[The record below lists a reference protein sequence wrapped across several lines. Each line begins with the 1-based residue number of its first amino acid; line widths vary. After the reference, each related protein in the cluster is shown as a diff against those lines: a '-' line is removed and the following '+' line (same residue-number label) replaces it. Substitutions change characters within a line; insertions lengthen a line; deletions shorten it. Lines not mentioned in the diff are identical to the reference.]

1 MKCFTVWFRRISDL
15 EDFHK
20 AVEAKSRKAVVKWA
34 KSEAQQQNWR
44 VIDVTTGWLQ
54 IKAVKRS

>member
-20 AVEAKSRKAVVKWA
+20 TVEAKSRKAVVEWA
-34 KSEAQQQNWR
+34 NGEARQQNWR
-44 VIDVTTGWLQ
+44 VVDVTTGWLQ
-54 IKAVKRS
+54 ITARKET

>member
-20 AVEAKSRKAVVKWA
+20 AVEAKSRKAVVQWA
-34 KSEAQQQNWR
+34 KAESEQQNWR
-44 VIDVTTGWLQ
+44 VIDITTGWLK
-54 IKAVKRS
+54 ITP